1 MRQPTIYCVMA
12 KVLGCAVPPLI
23 AAFSFCEKIGTL
35 KADAQSRR
43 LRRSIIW
50 QSHPQFEF
58 FYSPFMTR
66 RHRRI
71 EVDMGPNEIARISNN
86 SHVVTAGCSD
96 RACGGIFVADTT
108 TESEIAFP
116 VFYTAIVLIAARFC
130 TKRGIIFVG
139 LGCIGLI
146 FLSDILTIDVS
157 PSQAGIANTAISVVA
172 IAATTYLAAKIEA
185 EKETA
190 YQARSQLAHVVR
202 VTALG
207 EMTTSIAH
215 QINQPLAAMAVHSN
229 ACLNWLDAEP
239 PNLDEAR
246 KNITRIAQDADRA
259 NEIIVQVRN
268 LTKGSP
274 PERAWLQI
282 NEIIHSTIGF
292 LDREIQE
299 HQISLQTGLADNVPA
314 VQGDRVQ
321 LQQVVI
327 NLLLNA
333 IEAVN
338 KNSSGPRQLVIRCAQ
353 RDPKNVLITIQDTGA
368 GFALETPSVF
378 SMRLYDKQ
386 NGMGMGLA
394 ISRSIVKSHGGRIWA
409 TPNDPTGAAFHF
421 TLPAGG
427 KMHA

>member
-1 MRQPTIYCVMA
+1 MRLHEYQITPTS
-12 KVLGCAVPPLI
+12 LLPAVAI
-23 AAFSFCEKIGTL
+23 ALA
-35 KADAQSRR
+35 A
-43 LRRSIIW
+43 
-50 QSHPQFEF
+50 
-58 FYSPFMTR
+58 
-66 RHRRI
+66 
-71 EVDMGPNEIARISNN
+71 
-86 SHVVTAGCSD
+86 
-96 RACGGIFVADTT
+96 GIFVADTT

-146 FLSDILTIDVS
+146 LLSDILTIDIS

-172 IAATTYLAAKIEA
+172 IAATTYLAAKIQT

-190 YQARSQLAHVVR
+190 YQARSQLAHFVR
-202 VTALG
+202 VTTLG

-229 ACLNWLDAEP
+229 ACLNWLEAEP

-321 LQQVVI
+321 LQQVVM

-338 KNSSGPRQLVIRCAQ
+338 QNSLGPRLLVIRCAQ
-353 RDPKNVLITIQDTGA
+353 RDPKNVLITVQDTGA
-368 GFALETPSVF
+368 GFALEDTD
-378 SMRLYDKQ
+378 RLFDAFYTTKQ

-394 ISRSIVKSHGGRIWA
+394 ISRSIVESHGGRIWA

>member
-1 MRQPTIYCVMA
+1 MRLHEYQITPTS
-12 KVLGCAVPPLI
+12 LLPAVAI
-23 AAFSFCEKIGTL
+23 ALA
-35 KADAQSRR
+35 A
-43 LRRSIIW
+43 
-50 QSHPQFEF
+50 
-58 FYSPFMTR
+58 
-66 RHRRI
+66 
-71 EVDMGPNEIARISNN
+71 
-86 SHVVTAGCSD
+86 
-96 RACGGIFVADTT
+96 GIFVADTT

-146 FLSDILTIDVS
+146 LLSDILTIDVS

-172 IAATTYLAAKIEA
+172 IAATTYLAAKIQA

-202 VTALG
+202 VTTLG

-229 ACLNWLDAEP
+229 ACLNWLEAEP

-314 VQGDRVQ
+314 VQGDRVATGRYELASQ
-321 LQQVVI
+321 RNRGRESKFLGAATTCHKVRAARSEKCAH
-327 NLLLNA
+327 NC
-333 IEAVN
+333 
-338 KNSSGPRQLVIRCAQ
+338 SGHRRRIR
-353 RDPKNVLITIQDTGA
+353 A
-368 GFALETPSVF
+368 GRLRPSFRCV
-378 SMRLYDKQ
+378 LYDQAKWH
-386 NGMGMGLA
+386 GDG
-394 ISRSIVKSHGGRIWA
+394 SRHKPFDR
-409 TPNDPTGAAFHF
+409 
-421 TLPAGG
+421 
-427 KMHA
+427 

>member
-1 MRQPTIYCVMA
+1 LEAAPHNLA
-12 KVLGCAVPPLI
+12 KSSPVRVFL
-23 AAFSFCEKIGTL
+23 
-35 KADAQSRR
+35 QSVYDKGEARK
-43 LRRSIIW
+43 SK
-50 QSHPQFEF
+50 
-58 FYSPFMTR
+58 
-66 RHRRI
+66 
-71 EVDMGPNEIARISNN
+71 VDMGARMKFHEYQITATSLLPTVAIAL
-86 SHVVTAGCSD
+86 A
-96 RACGGIFVADTT
+96 AGIFIADTI

-146 FLSDILTIDVS
+146 LLSDILTIDVS

-172 IAATTYLAAKIEA
+172 IAAATYLAAKIEA
-185 EKETA
+185 ERETA

-202 VTALG
+202 VTTLG

-215 QINQPLAAMAVHSN
+215 QINQPLTAMAVHSN

-274 PERAWLQI
+274 PEKAWLQI
-282 NEIIHSTIGF
+282 DEIIHSTIGF

-314 VQGDRVQ
+314 VQGDPVQ
-321 LQQVVI
+321 LQQVVL

-338 KNSSGPRQLVIRCAQ
+338 QTSLGPRQLVIRCAQ
-353 RDPKNVLITIQDTGA
+353 RDPKNVLVTVQDTGA
-368 GFALETPSVF
+368 GFALEESE
-378 SMRLYDKQ
+378 RLFDAFYTTKQ

-394 ISRSIVKSHGGRIWA
+394 ISRSIVESHGGRIWA
-409 TPNDPTGAAFHF
+409 TPNNPTGAAFHF

>member
-1 MRQPTIYCVMA
+1 MRLHEYQITPTS
-12 KVLGCAVPPLI
+12 LLPAVAI
-23 AAFSFCEKIGTL
+23 ALA
-35 KADAQSRR
+35 A
-43 LRRSIIW
+43 
-50 QSHPQFEF
+50 
-58 FYSPFMTR
+58 
-66 RHRRI
+66 
-71 EVDMGPNEIARISNN
+71 
-86 SHVVTAGCSD
+86 
-96 RACGGIFVADTT
+96 GIFVADTT

-146 FLSDILTIDVS
+146 LLSDVLTIDVS
-157 PSQAGIANTAISVVA
+157 PSQAGIANTAISVV
-172 IAATTYLAAKIEA
+172 TT
-185 EKETA
+185 
-190 YQARSQLAHVVR
+190 
-202 VTALG
+202 LG

-229 ACLNWLDAEP
+229 ACLNWLEAEP

-321 LQQVVI
+321 LQQVVM

-338 KNSSGPRQLVIRCAQ
+338 QNSLGPRLLVIRCAQ
-353 RDPKNVLITIQDTGA
+353 RDPKNVLITVQDTGA
-368 GFALETPSVF
+368 GFALEDSD
-378 SMRLYDKQ
+378 RLFDAFYTTKQ

-394 ISRSIVKSHGGRIWA
+394 ISRSIVESHGGRIWA

>member
-1 MRQPTIYCVMA
+1 
-12 KVLGCAVPPLI
+12 
-23 AAFSFCEKIGTL
+23 
-35 KADAQSRR
+35 
-43 LRRSIIW
+43 
-50 QSHPQFEF
+50 
-58 FYSPFMTR
+58 
-66 RHRRI
+66 
-71 EVDMGPNEIARISNN
+71 
-86 SHVVTAGCSD
+86 
-96 RACGGIFVADTT
+96 
-108 TESEIAFP
+108 
-116 VFYTAIVLIAARFC
+116 
-130 TKRGIIFVG
+130 
-139 LGCIGLI
+139 
-146 FLSDILTIDVS
+146 
-157 PSQAGIANTAISVVA
+157 
-172 IAATTYLAAKIEA
+172 
-185 EKETA
+185 
-190 YQARSQLAHVVR
+190 
-202 VTALG
+202 
-207 EMTTSIAH
+207 MTTSIAH

-229 ACLNWLDAEP
+229 ACLNWLEAEP

-321 LQQVVI
+321 LQQVVM

-338 KNSSGPRQLVIRCAQ
+338 QNSLGPRLLVIRCAQ
-353 RDPKNVLITIQDTGA
+353 RDPKNVLITVQDTGA
-368 GFALETPSVF
+368 GFALEDSD
-378 SMRLYDKQ
+378 RLFDAFYTTKQ

-394 ISRSIVKSHGGRIWA
+394 ISRSIVESHGGRIWA